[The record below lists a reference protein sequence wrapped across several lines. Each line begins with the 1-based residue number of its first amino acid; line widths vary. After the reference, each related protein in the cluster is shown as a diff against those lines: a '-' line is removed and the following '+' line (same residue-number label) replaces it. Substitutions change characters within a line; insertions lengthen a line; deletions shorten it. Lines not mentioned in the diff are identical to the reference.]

1 MKHPVR
7 DIVVVIL
14 AFLVLFPLLYALSA
28 SLFARGDFTDLPAR
42 FLPSSVTFS
51 NYQRAFRSSHLG
63 RYLYNSIVSALLGT
77 TLRLVVCILASYS
90 LTTFPF
96 KGKSLIFIALVATM
110 LLPGDALLIQN
121 YQTIRKMGL
130 TDTYLGLII
139 TGILS
144 PTAVF
149 LLRQYFLTVSKEYR
163 EAAYLEGCSDF
174 RYMATLLL
182 PMSQSIIIALCV
194 QSFTQ
199 FFNDYLW
206 PLLVTNT
213 EVMRTV
219 QVGITMLGFADT
231 YDYGPQFAAIV
242 VLTAPMIVAFLL
254 LRNHINESVST
265 RFSGR

>member
-1 MKHPVR
+1 MKRHVR
-7 DIVVVIL
+7 DILVVLL
-14 AFLVLFPLLYALSA
+14 ALIVLFPLWYAFSA
-28 SLFARGDFTDLPAR
+28 SLFARGDFTATPAR
-42 FLPSSVTFS
+42 LFPSTVTFS
-51 NYQRAFRSSHLG
+51 NYQRAFRSSNLG
-63 RYLYNSIVSALLGT
+63 RYLYNSIVSAVLGT
-77 TLRLVVCILASYS
+77 GLRLAVCMAAAYS
-90 LTTFPF
+90 LTTFEF
-96 KGKSLIFIALVATM
+96 KGRDAIFVILVSTM
-110 LLPGDALLIQN
+110 LFPGDALLIQN
-121 YQTIRKMGL
+121 YQTIQKAGL

-144 PTAVF
+144 PTAIF
-149 LLRQYFLTVSKEYR
+149 ILRQYFLTVSPEYR
-163 EAAYLEGCSDF
+163 EAAYLEGCSDIRF
-174 RYMATLLL
+174 MTTLLV

-199 FFNDYLW
+199 IFNDYLW

-213 EVMRTV
+213 EAMRTV

-242 VLTAPMIVAFLL
+242 VLTVPMIIVFLA